1 MRTVLLYLLIA
12 LTNLIGGGAL
22 LAWLVFL
29 YSGSFG
35 LFDLAVSES
44 SKLALDVALSLLFF
58 LQHSLM
64 VRGWFR
70 ERLGRL
76 VPTHYH
82 GALFTIVSGALLLAV
97 VLFWQESA
105 HSIVDI
111 QGPARLLVRAL
122 FVAAFLGFVWGNRS
136 LGAFDMFGVEPI
148 KEKLGRARPLNTDLT
163 IRGPYRW
170 VRHPLYTLSLT
181 MIWCCP
187 EVTADRLIHNV
198 IWTVWIFIG
207 AVFEGRDLARRFGD
221 DYRRYQQTVPM
232 LIPRSL
238 RPLV

>member
-1 MRTVLLYLLIA
+1 MRTILLYLLIA
-12 LTNLIGGGAL
+12 LTNIIGGGAL

-29 YSGSFG
+29 YSGPFG
-35 LFDLAVSES
+35 LFDLAASEFS
-44 SKLALDVALSLLFF
+44 RLAIDVALSLLFF

-64 VRGWFR
+64 VRGWYR
-70 ERLGRL
+70 RRLARV
-76 VPTHYH
+76 VPTSYH
-82 GALFTIVSGALLLAV
+82 GALFTIISGAFLLVV
-97 VLFWQESA
+97 VLFWQQSV

-122 FVAAFLGFVWGNRS
+122 FVAAFFSFVWGVRT

-181 MIWCCP
+181 MIWSCP
-187 EVTADRLIHNV
+187 DITADRLIHNV
-198 IWTVWIFIG
+198 IWTAWIFTG
-207 AVFEGRDLARRFGD
+207 ALFEGRDLVRQFGD
-221 DYRRYQQTVPM
+221 DYRRYQQRVPM
-232 LIPRSL
+232 LIPRSI